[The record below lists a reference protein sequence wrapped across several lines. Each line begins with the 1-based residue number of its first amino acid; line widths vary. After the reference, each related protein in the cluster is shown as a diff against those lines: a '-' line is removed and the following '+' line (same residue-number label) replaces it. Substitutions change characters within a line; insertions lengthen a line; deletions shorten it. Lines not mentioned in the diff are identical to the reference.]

1 MLNDEVRT
9 GFSYLYADDLRSKA
23 IPISPT
29 RMNRNYF
36 RTKQQLFKIL
46 SIGLLAGSTL
56 SACAQ
61 EHKKN
66 EAALA
71 EINTRIRSSVL
82 LNNQQNT
89 IPLLALDKKN
99 IASVNLGFINQNIT
113 DSLLNKYTRVTS
125 FSAESY
131 KDALTLNDLEDD
143 LKYFNTVLISIT
155 DQDASNP
162 KYVNFI
168 NLIAKNK
175 EVVISL
181 FGDGNSLKSFDNLSA
196 PVLWMAQKDT
206 DAAAVAAQMIFGGIP
221 VSGKLSFTYSGKYT
235 TGSGFSTTST
245 RLKYTLPEDAGVN
258 ADDLSEINDI
268 AAEAIRA
275 KATPGLVVM
284 IAKDG
289 KVIFNKA
296 YGKHTYDSTALPD
309 KISDIFDLASVTKIT
324 ATTPAVMRLFEEKK
338 LKLDTN
344 IGAYIPRAR
353 TTGMNPIQVREV
365 MLHQAGFIP
374 YIPFHDYIKPA
385 DHSPDS
391 SAFFP
396 TKVAD
401 GYYVRKD
408 YFKDV
413 MWPKMLNAPIKTR
426 GSYVYSDI
434 SMYVMKDIVERISGE
449 PLDKYA
455 AENFYAPLGM
465 QTAGFLPRN
474 RFSKDQIIPTEN
486 DAYFRKTLLIGYVH
500 DQGAAL
506 AGGVSGHAGLFAS
519 SNDMAIMYQML
530 LNKGSYGG
538 VQYFKP
544 ETVDMFTAKQSNV
557 SRRGLGFDRW
567 DPDLSKHYPSE
578 LASPQTYGH
587 TGYTGTCVWV
597 DPSRGLV
604 YIFLSNRVNPGVTET
619 LSRLKIR
626 GRIQDV
632 VNKAIDKSKN

>member
-1 MLNDEVRT
+1 MNKRT
-9 GFSYLYADDLRSKA
+9 S
-23 IPISPT
+23 
-29 RMNRNYF
+29 
-36 RTKQQLFKIL
+36 RTKNLFKTLGIC
-46 SIGLLAGSTL
+46 IIAGFTL

-66 EAALA
+66 EARLNT
-71 EINTRIRSSVL
+71 INTIIKSTVL
-82 LNNQQNT
+82 LNNQQNL
-89 IPLLALDKKN
+89 IPLMSLEKKN
-99 IASVNLGFINQNIT
+99 IASVDLGFSAQGVL
-113 DSLLNKYTRVTS
+113 DSLLNKYTKVS
-125 FSAESY
+125 PFHAANY
-131 KDALTLNDLEDD
+131 KDAATLDDLEDD
-143 LKYFNTVLISIT
+143 LKYFNTVIISIT
-155 DQDASNP
+155 DQDASNLR
-162 KYVNFI
+162 YLNFI
-168 NLIAKNK
+168 NSIAKSK
-175 EVVISL
+175 QVVVAL
-181 FGDGNSLKSFDNLSA
+181 FGEGNGLRAFDQLSA
-196 PVLWMAQKDT
+196 PLLWSVQKDA
-206 DAAAVAAQMIFGGIP
+206 DAASVAAQIIFGGIP
-221 VSGKLSFTYSGKYT
+221 VSQKLAFSYSGKYT
-235 TGSGFSTTST
+235 AGSGFSTQAT

-258 ADDLSEINDI
+258 ADDLSEINSI
-268 AAEAIRA
+268 AAEAINA
-275 KATPGLVVM
+275 KAAPGMVVLV
-284 IAKDG
+284 AKDG

-296 YGKHTYDSTALPD
+296 YGKHTYDADALAD
-309 KISDIFDLASVTKIT
+309 QVSDIFDLASVTKIT
-324 ATTPAVMRLFEEKK
+324 ATTPAVMRLVEENK

-344 IGAYIPRAR
+344 IGAYIPKAR
-353 TTGMNPIQVREV
+353 NTPMNGIQVREV

-385 DHSPDS
+385 DHSSDS
-391 SAFFP
+391 SAAFP

-426 GSYVYSDI
+426 GTYVYSDI
-434 SMYVMKDIVERISGE
+434 SMYVMKEIVERISGA
-449 PLDKYA
+449 PLNKYA
-455 AENFYAPLGM
+455 ADNFYNPLGM

-486 DAYFRKTLLIGYVH
+486 DMYFRKTLLVGYVH

-519 SNDMAIMYQML
+519 ANDMAIMYQML
-530 LNKGSYGG
+530 LNKGTYGG
-538 VQYFKP
+538 QEYFKP
-544 ETVDMFTAKQSNV
+544 QTVDMFTAKQSNV

-567 DPDLSKHYPSE
+567 DPDASKHYPSE

-632 VNKAIDKSKN
+632 INKAIDKGKN